1 MTQECDMTSAD
12 ADRWNARYRDAT
24 ISDSIDTHELVSAE
38 LERLD
43 VGSRV
48 LDLACGLGNAGLHA
62 ARAGCDVTFVD
73 VSEVA
78 LDAVAQRAMAES
90 LEVRTQVLDLDQE
103 SVPAGPWDVII
114 CVHYLNRDMLGTLG
128 DRLSPTGRVVVA
140 IATRTNLE
148 RHERPSARFLLDRDE
163 LPTLLPDLRVLHH
176 EETWRSN
183 GVHEAWLVAGP

>member
-1 MTQECDMTSAD
+1 MTSAD

-24 ISDSIDTHELVSAE
+24 IPDSIDTHELVSAE

-43 VGSRV
+43 AGSRV
-48 LDLACGLGNAGLHA
+48 LDLACGLGNAGLNA

-90 LEVRTQVLDLDQE
+90 LEVHTQVLDLEQE

-114 CVHYLNRDMLGTLG
+114 CVHYLNRYMLGTLG
-128 DRLSPTGRVVVA
+128 DRLSRTGRVVVA

-183 GVHEAWLVAGP
+183 GMHEAWLVASP